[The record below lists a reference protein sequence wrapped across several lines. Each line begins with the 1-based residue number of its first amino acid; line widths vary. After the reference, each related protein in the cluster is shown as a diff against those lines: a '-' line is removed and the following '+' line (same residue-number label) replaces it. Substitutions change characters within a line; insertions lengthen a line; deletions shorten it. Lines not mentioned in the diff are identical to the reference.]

1 MQQETKR
8 AHPYLVSTPNLTYK
22 KNNFHLE
29 SLYVASLTMTKFET
43 INCLIHYPHIDRDI
57 SCVADSEKTEE
68 ENKRNIVEEIEE
80 KNERL
85 NSTV

>member
-1 MQQETKR
+1 
-8 AHPYLVSTPNLTYK
+8 
-22 KNNFHLE
+22 
-29 SLYVASLTMTKFET
+29 MTKFET